1 MTILFRD
8 GASALLRAFLAQVES
23 AAAEKRRR
31 VAMAQRGPY
40 MVYGR
45 RLSRGLRKTTSMGP
59 EQRDFPPISPVSAGL
74 AGRCP
79 RCGDGRM
86 FAGFI
91 TVAPRCEVCGL
102 DFSFADAGDGPAVFV
117 ALFGGFAVLGA
128 ALWTEIV
135 YAPPMWLHMIVF
147 LPLTLF
153 VCVGL
158 LRPFKGLLI
167 ALQYR
172 NRAEPGRL
180 KS

>member
-1 MTILFRD
+1 MHKSPDDRD
-8 GASALLRAFLAQVES
+8 
-23 AAAEKRRR
+23 
-31 VAMAQRGPY
+31 Y
-40 MVYGR
+40 
-45 RLSRGLRKTTSMGP
+45 
-59 EQRDFPPISPVSAGL
+59 PPISPISAGL

-86 FAGFI
+86 FSGFI

-102 DFSFADAGDGPAVFV
+102 DYSFADSGDGPAVFV

-135 YAPPMWLHMIVF
+135 YQPPMWVHMVVF
-147 LPLTLF
+147 LPLTLV
-153 VCVGL
+153 VCLGL

-172 NRAEPGRL
+172 NKAELGRL
-180 KS
+180 KN